1 VTLALRPLTAEDG
14 EEMAKIVGDYDAFHA
29 GVEDRPSAKDM
40 LDWWRR
46 VDLGSTGVIDEN
58 ENGRLIGVGYLRSR
72 GPFSIADYY
81 VHPDARRRG
90 AASLLVDWGER
101 CTAEAGLGAV
111 RSGTTANDSEG
122 KELLESRGYRYIR
135 SFYRMAV
142 DLVEAPTAPVW
153 PAGFSAA
160 LEPHEAHV
168 LYETLEEA
176 FEDHWG
182 HEPRTFEQWMKQNA
196 PLDERLCYVVRTEE
210 GTPAAAQVCD
220 EERFGSALVA
230 ILGVRAQWRRQGLG
244 EALLQQAFR
253 DLYARGRRRVALGVD
268 AENTTGAT
276 RLYERVGMTVV
287 LRDDAY
293 EKMLEPAGVGGGT
306 KLG

>member
-14 EEMAKIVGDYDAFHA
+14 EAMAKIVGDYDAFHA
-29 GVEDRPSAKDM
+29 GAEDRPSAKDM

-46 VDLGSTGVIDEN
+46 VDLGSTGVVDED

-72 GPFSIADYY
+72 GSFSIADYY
-81 VHPDARRRG
+81 VHPDARGRG

-101 CTAEAGLGAV
+101 RTAEAGLGAV

-142 DLVEAPTAPVW
+142 DLVEAPPAPVW
-153 PAGFSAA
+153 PAGFSVA
-160 LEPHEAHV
+160 LEPGEAQV

-196 PLDERLCYVVRTEE
+196 PLDERLCYVVRTED
-210 GTPAAAQVCD
+210 GTPAAAEVCD

-244 EALLQQAFR
+244 EALLQQAFH
-253 DLYARGRRRVALGVD
+253 DLYARGRRRVSLGVD

-293 EKMLEPAGVGGGT
+293 EKVLEPAGVGGGT

>member
-14 EEMAKIVGDYDAFHA
+14 EAMAKIVGDYDAVLGGA
-29 GVEDRPSAKDM
+29 KDRPSADDM

-46 VDLGSTGVIDEN
+46 IDIGSIGVVDEA
-58 ENGRLIGVGYLRSR
+58 ENGRLIGLGYLRGR
-72 GPFSIADYY
+72 GPFAIADYY
-81 VHPDARRRG
+81 VHPEARGRG
-90 AASLLVDWGER
+90 AGSVLVDWGER
-101 CTAEAGLGAV
+101 RTGEAGLGAV
-111 RSGTTANDSEG
+111 RPATTANDNEG

-142 DLVEAPTAPVW
+142 DLVEPPPAPVW
-153 PAGFSAA
+153 PEGFIAA
-160 LEPHEAHV
+160 LEPDEARV

-182 HEPRTFEQWMKQNA
+182 HEPRRFEEWMKQNA
-196 PLDERLCYVVRTEE
+196 PLDERLCYIVRAED

-220 EERFGSALVA
+220 EERFGSAWVS
-230 ILGVRAQWRRQGLG
+230 ILGVRSPWRRRGLG
-244 EALLQQAFR
+244 EALLQQAFH
-253 DLYARGRRRVALGVD
+253 DLYARGRRRVSLGVD

-276 RLYERVGMTVV
+276 RLYERVGMTVT
-287 LRDDAY
+287 LQDDAY
-293 EKMLEPAGVGGGT
+293 EKVLEPARAGGGT